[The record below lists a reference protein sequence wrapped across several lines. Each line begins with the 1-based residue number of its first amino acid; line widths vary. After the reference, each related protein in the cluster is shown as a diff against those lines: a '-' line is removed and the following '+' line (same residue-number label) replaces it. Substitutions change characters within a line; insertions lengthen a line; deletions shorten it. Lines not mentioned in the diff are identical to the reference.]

1 MAVGLDGSWKDH
13 GCACHPIPSLS
24 SLQQQQAA
32 AAAGARRGR
41 NMSLIFRW
49 HQSCGP
55 PQTPAAASSSSA
67 RKKDAR
73 PRGRAARFRPFWLIR
88 LPPFFFF
95 WKMMA
100 PVALPLSL
108 SLSTSSSRKTDYE
121 TDGVAAFNLLFLFLL
136 KVSFFFFQLGYIK
149 RGESTLLA

>member
-1 MAVGLDGSWKDH
+1 
-13 GCACHPIPSLS
+13 
-24 SLQQQQAA
+24 
-32 AAAGARRGR
+32 
-41 NMSLIFRW
+41 MSLIFRW

-100 PVALPLSL
+100 PVALPLSV

-121 TDGVAAFNLLFLFLL
+121 TDGVAAFNLLFFISFESFILLFSVGLY
-136 KVSFFFFQLGYIK
+136 KTWRIDVTG
-149 RGESTLLA
+149 LATAHIG